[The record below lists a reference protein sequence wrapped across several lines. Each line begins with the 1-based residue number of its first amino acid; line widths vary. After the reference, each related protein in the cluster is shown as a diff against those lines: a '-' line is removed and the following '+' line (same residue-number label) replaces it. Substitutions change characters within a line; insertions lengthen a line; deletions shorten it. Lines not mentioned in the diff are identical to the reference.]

1 MHKKMN
7 DTRPD
12 ARLIVAMFRVLVAIP
27 AMCYGAVISLGTLWF
42 GFQHGVLDAFL
53 RIVAI
58 PTFAI
63 LPFIP
68 FTILPRRVV
77 TIAIPVLC
85 TVAGA
90 HALRSLPS
98 DFGRNERI
106 LWGLW
111 ATVPMVT
118 LIADAVLTGLQKKRI
133 EPKVRQVSSE
143 AAPSASPAEPST

>member
-1 MHKKMN
+1 M
-7 DTRPD
+7 
-12 ARLIVAMFRVLVAIP
+12 ALFRVLVAIP
-27 AMCYGAVISLGTLWF
+27 AMCYAAVISLATLWF
-42 GFQHGVLDAFL
+42 GFQHGVLDALL

-85 TVAGA
+85 ALVGA
-90 HALRSLPS
+90 HALLSLPS

-118 LIADAVLTGLQKKRI
+118 LIADAILTGQKKERI
-133 EPKVRQVSSE
+133 EPKVRQVSAE